1 MTGGVSVITIADM
14 DKTQIRTE
22 YIGSSVLDR
31 ASGYQAVINGKKYK
45 VNDNICEI
53 LSNHITNPVRFTNC
67 LKEMYK
73 NGIDTFIEIGPGKT
87 LSGFVKRM
95 KFEKPI
101 NILNI
106 NSVKTLENVLTEL
119 SRKEND

>member
-1 MTGGVSVITIADM
+1 
-14 DKTQIRTE
+14 
-22 YIGSSVLDR
+22 
-31 ASGYQAVINGKKYK
+31 
-45 VNDNICEI
+45 
-53 LSNHITNPVRFTNC
+53 
-67 LKEMYK
+67 MYK

-106 NSVKTLENVLTEL
+106 NSAKTLENVLTEL

>member
-1 MTGGVSVITIADM
+1 MNTSEKEKNSTLLNSSDTDITYDTYID
-14 DKTQIRTE
+14 DLSHYELTQTNNQMISAIRP
-22 YIGSSVLDR
+22 L
-31 ASGYQAVINGKKYK
+31 
-45 VNDNICEI
+45 
-53 LSNHITNPVRFTNC
+53 